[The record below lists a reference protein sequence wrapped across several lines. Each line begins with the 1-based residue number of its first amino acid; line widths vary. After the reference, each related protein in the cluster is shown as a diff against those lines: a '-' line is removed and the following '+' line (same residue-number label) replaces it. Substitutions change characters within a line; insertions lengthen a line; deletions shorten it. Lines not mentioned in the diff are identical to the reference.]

1 MRRAGRRALPWA
13 VGLWASGVQIQE
25 GLATVGAYTT
35 AALTL
40 VIAWPPRPGRAWW
53 LLLAFVAASVV
64 APLVGGH
71 APTWTALARLADFL
85 LIPAAAVAL
94 STIERR
100 DLERIGVAAAVTL
113 LISVALAGVQHFGL
127 WPKREAFVSLGW
139 TRAGFERVYEPV
151 PGRTDRFMA
160 GGFLLHR
167 LKFANVTAVM
177 CVLGTAAVM
186 LGARRARFFLFAT
199 VVGLVGLWVF
209 PHARAASVATVL
221 AVAVTWISAARHRGR
236 AAVGA
241 LLLLGAAAG
250 ISVAVPSVRARFI
263 TSVTSEGSGERE
275 ALTTAGFN
283 AIAHAPLT
291 GVGLGRFRPGLYL
304 PDDAP
309 AQARTHPGKAHDQ
322 FVTIAAE
329 AGVPAALLLVFALV
343 AWLRRGLL
351 ELPRGALA
359 VGATTLFILLS
370 VLHDP
375 LFHVES
381 SLALMLALGAGLA
394 AMTQR
399 KGLVASE
406 P

>member
-1 MRRAGRRALPWA
+1 
-13 VGLWASGVQIQE
+13 
-25 GLATVGAYTT
+25 
-35 AALTL
+35 
-40 VIAWPPRPGRAWW
+40 
-53 LLLAFVAASVV
+53 
-64 APLVGGH
+64 
-71 APTWTALARLADFL
+71 
-85 LIPAAAVAL
+85 
-94 STIERR
+94 
-100 DLERIGVAAAVTL
+100 
-113 LISVALAGVQHFGL
+113 
-127 WPKREAFVSLGW
+127 
-139 TRAGFERVYEPV
+139 
-151 PGRTDRFMA
+151 
-160 GGFLLHR
+160 
-167 LKFANVTAVM
+167 
-177 CVLGTAAVM
+177 
-186 LGARRARFFLFAT
+186 
-199 VVGLVGLWVF
+199 
-209 PHARAASVATVL
+209 
-221 AVAVTWISAARHRGR
+221 
-236 AAVGA
+236 VGA